1 MPSTVVIRNS
11 RKEGGSTVKN
21 APTFSGGDV
30 YLDMIHA
37 DSNVA
42 IANVTFTPCARSYWH
57 THEKGQVLRVTMGSG
72 WVCDK
77 GGKPQPINIGDLI
90 YAPPGTTHWHG
101 AGKGCAMTHL
111 VIGLGETKWLDAVSD
126 EEYKKIEA

>member
-1 MPSTVVIRNS
+1 MPTSIVIRNS
-11 RKEGGSTVKN
+11 RKEGSTTVKN
-21 APTFSGGDV
+21 APTFTGDV

-37 DSNVA
+37 DDNIA
-42 IANVTFTPCARSYWH
+42 MANVTFTPCARSYWH

-72 WVCDK
+72 WICDK
-77 GGKPQPINIGDLI
+77 GGKPQRIDTGDLI

-111 VIGLGETKWLDAVSD
+111 AIGIGETKWLGEVTD
-126 EEYKKIEA
+126 EEYKEIDA